1 MPSIVV
7 GPFQFVS
14 NSGTVNFGDTLQISP
29 KSTSK
34 SISGSGGGSN
44 GNSVINNNGISI
56 SNSVDPDIADSNTT
70 ANV

>member
-7 GPFQFVS
+7 GPFQFVT
-14 NSGTVNFGDTLQISP
+14 NDGTVNFGDTLQISP

-34 SISGSGGGSN
+34 SIAGSGGGT
-44 GNSVINNNGISI
+44 GNLVIINNGISI
-56 SNSVDPDIADSNTT
+56 SNGIDPDIADSNTA